1 MLGLSRPLS
10 NFFGS
15 ASLPL
20 TSPRCVRSTIQLYTV
35 HSLSS
40 ALLINLSN
48 IKYDPFFN
56 LVLSL
61 AAVVAQRQSMY
72 TEGAK
77 AREVVGS
84 NSARCWT
91 FFFLFFLLSPHNKLV
106 LNQVPHRGASLH
118 IMNRKLYFQLRY
130 MGQNKLNI
138 CTEWNLKKIG
148 STRSPL
154 TIPRRVRSTIK
165 LCTASSLSSALLI
178 NLANIKFDPFSNFV
192 LSECVGH
199 KTATKNKT
207 DFKLSLFN
215 YWVEKYSCNDFCF
228 VKMSLLYI

>member
-20 TSPRCVRSTIQLYTV
+20 TGPRCVRSTIQLYTV

-72 TEGAK
+72 TQGAK
-77 AREVVGS
+77 AQEVAGS
-84 NSARCWT
+84 NSATCWT

-106 LNQVPHRGASLH
+106 ECPKSGSSQRCFSTNYEAKIVFLAVLN
-118 IMNRKLYFQLRY
+118 
-130 MGQNKLNI
+130 
-138 CTEWNLKKIG
+138 
-148 STRSPL
+148 
-154 TIPRRVRSTIK
+154 RVK
-165 LCTASSLSSALLI
+165 
-178 NLANIKFDPFSNFV
+178 
-192 LSECVGH
+192 
-199 KTATKNKT
+199 
-207 DFKLSLFN
+207 
-215 YWVEKYSCNDFCF
+215 
-228 VKMSLLYI
+228 